1 LLLQARG
8 LRLMLCMGRASRR
21 ISVGSLAGK
30 ARRMIDIEGELGG
43 LR

>member
-1 LLLQARG
+1 LLLQAGG
-8 LRLMLCMGRASRR
+8 LRLMLCMGHASRR

-30 ARRMIDIEGELGG
+30 ARRMIDVAADRGG